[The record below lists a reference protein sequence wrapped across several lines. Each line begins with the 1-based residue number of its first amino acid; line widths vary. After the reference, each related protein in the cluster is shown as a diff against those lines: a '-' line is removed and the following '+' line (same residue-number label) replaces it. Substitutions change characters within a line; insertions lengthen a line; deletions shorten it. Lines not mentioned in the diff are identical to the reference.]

1 MAGAT
6 EAAILE
12 ALRANEGLG
21 LGHAR
26 TGLMTKE
33 VAERARLSLGDA
45 QTALND
51 MANRGLVHRSTFY
64 WYSGADPNTPDEP
77 S

>member
-1 MAGAT
+1 MAGTT

-64 WYSGADPNTPDEP
+64 WYSGAPNAPDEP